1 MLTPSRA
8 VTVTKA
14 AILITALVAAAS
26 FGAERMDKRS
36 TPRGKAAPAGF
47 KIYGT
52 VRTPL
57 IPGRT
62 LPLDLLLVN
71 KHTWPIRIRRI
82 TVSITVDRAHDR
94 AGCSRVV
101 HYRQR
106 AMPRSSYPIIMRP
119 RTRLTLRQLGVRT
132 LPSITMLDLVKNQ
145 DACQGAKLRL
155 RYRGE
160 SQRAGRSRA
169 R

>member
-1 MLTPSRA
+1 MLTPLRA
-8 VTVTKA
+8 ITVTKA
-14 AILITALVAAAS
+14 AILITALVTAAS
-26 FGAERMDKRS
+26 FGAERMSKRS

-52 VRTPL
+52 VRTSL

-71 KHTWPIRIRRI
+71 SHTWPIRIRRI
-82 TVSITVDRAHDR
+82 SVSMTVDQAHDR
-94 AGCSRVV
+94 AGCARLA

-106 AMPRSSYPIIMRP
+106 AMPRSSYPITMRP
-119 RTRLTLRQLGVRT
+119 RTRLTLRQLGVRE
-132 LPSITMLDLVKNQ
+132 LPSITMLNLATAQ
-145 DACQGAKLRL
+145 DVCKGAELSLRFT
-155 RYRGE
+155 GE
-160 SQRAGRSRA
+160 SQRAGMSLA

>member
-1 MLTPSRA
+1 MLTPLRA

-26 FGAERMDKRS
+26 FGAERIGKRS
-36 TPRGKAAPAGF
+36 TPRGKTAPAGF

-57 IPGRT
+57 VPGRT
-62 LPLDLLLVN
+62 LPLNLLLVN

-82 TVSITVDRAHDR
+82 SVSMTVDRAHDR
-94 AGCSRVV
+94 AGCARLV

-106 AMPRSSYPIIMRP
+106 AMPRSSYPIVMRP
-119 RTRLTLRQLGVRT
+119 RTRLTLRQLGVRR
-132 LPSITMLDLVKNQ
+132 LPSITMLNLAKNQ
-145 DACQGAKLRL
+145 DVCRGAKLRL
-155 RYRGE
+155 RYRGV